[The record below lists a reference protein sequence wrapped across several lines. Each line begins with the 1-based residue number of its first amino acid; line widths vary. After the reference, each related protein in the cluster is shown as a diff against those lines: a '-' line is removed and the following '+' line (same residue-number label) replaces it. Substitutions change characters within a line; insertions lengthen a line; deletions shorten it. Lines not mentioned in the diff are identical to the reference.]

1 MIRNFKK
8 RKVNSIFIEIT
19 WDADLA
25 DMQLKNKFNKG
36 LRFLLCVIEIYSQ
49 YACVIHLK
57 DKNRIKTTDA
67 FQKVLDDSKRE
78 QNKIWFDKGSEFY
91 NWSIKLL
98 LEKTIL
104 KCIQRIM
111 KINLLFLKDLWTP
124 WKIKF
129 INTWLQYKNMHT
141 LIN

>member
-57 DKNRIKTTDA
+57 DKSRIKTTDA

-91 NWSIKLL
+91 N
-98 LEKTIL
+98 
-104 KCIQRIM
+104 
-111 KINLLFLKDLWTP
+111 
-124 WKIKF
+124 
-129 INTWLQYKNMHT
+129 
-141 LIN
+141 

>member
-1 MIRNFKK
+1 
-8 RKVNSIFIEIT
+8 
-19 WDADLA
+19 
-25 DMQLKNKFNKG
+25 MQLINKFNKG

-57 DKNRIKTTDA
+57 NKKRIKITDA
-67 FQKVLDDSKRE
+67 FQKVLDDSKRK

-91 NWSIKLL
+91 NWSFRLL
-98 LEKTIL
+98 LEKIIL